1 MALEQEIINYSSLGW
16 GWKGERGGGRRTK
29 KEKGREEPKRR
40 KGEEER
46 GKGRIIHH
54 TSCAKPR
61 TQRHAAPQLPRRR
74 R

>member
-16 GWKGERGGGRRTK
+16 GGRGRGEEGEGQK

-54 TSCAKPR
+54 TSCAKPQ
-61 TQRHAAPQLPRRR
+61 TQRHAAPQLPRP
-74 R
+74 